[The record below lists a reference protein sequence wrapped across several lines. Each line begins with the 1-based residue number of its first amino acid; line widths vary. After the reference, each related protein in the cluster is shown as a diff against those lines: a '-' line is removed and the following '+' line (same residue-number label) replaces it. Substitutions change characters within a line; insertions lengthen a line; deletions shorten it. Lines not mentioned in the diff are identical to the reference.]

1 MAWGQIA
8 FWTPSNEHTALQL
21 SLYVHF
27 DEHPRYSPKVCEKLQ
42 PLFDTYYKTMVWHTE
57 PTLRIS
63 YLSGAFFAISKTHLG
78 QAIGPEGIENKWPE
92 RSLYRYLFWLH
103 AFCFPLESHLE
114 KIRSGPET
122 KGNKTFKSL
131 NLGACL
137 IPMYSWNAFLV
148 LPKTQTRHCAMVWC
162 QMRSEPNQK
171 RIQFCSYLYRCILA
185 SIQGIVRRFAKNWSL
200 YLIPTIKP
208 WYDIQNPLWGSP
220 SCQARF
226 SPSQKRI

>member
-103 AFCFPLESHLE
+103 AFCFPLKSHLE

-171 RIQFCSYLYRCILA
+171 RPVLQL
-185 SIQGIVRRFAKNWSL
+185 SL
-200 YLIPTIKP
+200 SVHFGEHPRYSPKVCKKLE
-208 WYDIQNPLWGSP
+208 PLFDTYYKTLVWHTEP
-220 SCQARF
+220 AL
-226 SPSQKRI
+226 RIS